1 MFEKIISKSTG
12 DANRGAPPSPHT
24 QAESHSQ
31 PDSGPVVAISPGK
44 RNILGRDV
52 EIQGEVRFQ
61 GDLIVDGRIE
71 GRIISEGSLTIGE
84 KANIKAEITC
94 GSVIVQGKVE
104 GNITATDRVEI
115 CALAEVSGD
124 IKAGALSMEA
134 GAVFVGSSAIGTPR
148 AAPQV
153 VQKAPAVAEPELIAE
168 LPAGSE
174 KAPAA

>member
-1 MFEKIISKSTG
+1 MFEKIISKSIG
-12 DANRGAPPSPHT
+12 DANRGGPPSPHA

-44 RNILGRDV
+44 RNILGSDV

-104 GNITATDRVEI
+104 GNSTATDRVEI

-153 VQKAPAVAEPELIAE
+153 VQKAPAVTEPELIAE

>member
-1 MFEKIISKSTG
+1 MFEKIISKNTG
-12 DANRGAPPSPHT
+12 DANRGTPPSPHA
-24 QAESHSQ
+24 QSEPHSH
-31 PDSGPVVAISPGK
+31 PDSSPVVAISPGK
-44 RNILGRDV
+44 RNILGSDV

-84 KANIKAEITC
+84 KASIKAEITC

-115 CALAEVSGD
+115 CALAEVDGD
-124 IKAGALSMEA
+124 IKAEALSMEA

-148 AAPQV
+148 SMPKV
-153 VQKAPAVAEPELIAE
+153 VEKASAVKEPELIAE
-168 LPAGSE
+168 LPAESE